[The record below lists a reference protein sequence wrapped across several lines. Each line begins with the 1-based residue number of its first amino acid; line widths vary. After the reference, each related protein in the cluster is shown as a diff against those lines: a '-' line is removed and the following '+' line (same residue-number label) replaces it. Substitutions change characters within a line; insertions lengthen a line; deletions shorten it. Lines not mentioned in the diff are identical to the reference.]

1 MPVLGKK
8 VTIAGQ
14 FRRLVGRPVPVV
26 DVSPVAVE
34 EKKAPPVLGLG
45 APYPQD
51 AVLVY
56 GFIATH
62 GAQGPRGLL
71 DPGSAQMAK
80 YHVCSASWTGL

>member
-26 DVSPVAVE
+26 GVSPVAVE

-56 GFIATH
+56 GSIATARGT
-62 GAQGPRGLL
+62 GAQGL
-71 DPGSAQMAK
+71 A
-80 YHVCSASWTGL
+80 